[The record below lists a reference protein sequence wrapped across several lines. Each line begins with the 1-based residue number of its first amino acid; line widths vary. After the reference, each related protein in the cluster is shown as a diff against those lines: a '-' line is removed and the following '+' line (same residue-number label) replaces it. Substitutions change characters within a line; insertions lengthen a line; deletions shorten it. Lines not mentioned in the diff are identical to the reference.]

1 MNEVLL
7 MDVDGSI
14 LEGMS
19 SNFGVIQNGSLVTPQ
34 EGVLL
39 GSVRELVL
47 TVCKNEGVETVLS
60 APNVSQADSWEGA
73 FISSTS
79 RLLLP
84 IDEIRI
90 QTPTVSL
97 VTCSSSTHWVYF
109 FFLQS
114 SYKNA

>member
-7 MDVDGSI
+7 MDTDGSI

-19 SNFGVIQNGSLVTPQ
+19 SNFGVIQNGALVTAE

-39 GSVRELVL
+39 GSVRGLVL
-47 TVCKNEGVETVLS
+47 SVCECEGVGVELR
-60 APNVSQADSWEGA
+60 APNVSEADTWEGA

-84 IDEIRI
+84 IDEMRI
-90 QTPTVSL
+90 QTPAVCV
-97 VTCSSSTHWVYF
+97 VTFSS
-109 FFLQS
+109 
-114 SYKNA
+114 KA